1 MDHDIFNYWYEVIYD
16 FRLYVQSYT
25 EIYCIICQYSSFLEG
40 LICRRVIDHSK
51 ELNRDGHYFH
61 DVCFCEFLFS

>member
-25 EIYCIICQYSSFLEG
+25 EIYCIICQYSSFPEG

-51 ELNRDGHYFH
+51 ELNRNGHYFH